1 VATGVANAFT
11 AILEDS
17 CNRLLRMDSDTLENL
32 GDLDGRV
39 FCLRVNR
46 EGKGEQGP
54 AMYFFPSQGGFQVR
68 PEFEGEVDVT
78 ITGNPPSFLKLVL
91 GEYAPT
97 LTGSGQMQITGDLEL
112 GQRFQKILKNIDI
125 DWEQQLSV
133 YVGDVAAHRAGHVAR
148 QLRSWAQHAINTVR
162 QDFAE
167 VATEELGV
175 AAHPVAVQEFMD
187 RVDRL
192 RADAERLEKR
202 IQNFTGSSR

>member
-1 VATGVANAFT
+1 MATGVANAFT
-11 AILEDS
+11 AILEDG
-17 CNRLLRMDSDTLENL
+17 CNRLLRMDRDTLESL

-46 EGKGEQGP
+46 EGKGEEGP
-54 AMYFFPSQGGFQVR
+54 AMYFFPSEGGFQVR
-68 PEFEGEVDVT
+68 PEFDGEIDVT

-125 DWEQQLSV
+125 DWEEQLSV
-133 YVGDVAAHRAGHVAR
+133 YVGDVVAHRTGHAAR
-148 QLRSWAQHAINTVR
+148 ELRNWVRHAMNTVR

-167 VATEELGV
+167 VTTEELRV
-175 AAHPVAVQEFMD
+175 AAHPAAVQDFME

-192 RADAERLEKR
+192 RADVERLEKR
-202 IQNFTGSSR
+202 FQNITGSSR